1 MLERAPSRVPTVHA
15 AVDEAI
21 EWSER
26 EERWYLAELLR
37 IKGELLR
44 REGGPKAMDAAANF
58 YLQALDRARQ
68 QNALSRELRISVS
81 LAKLQ
86 HGRST
91 IDEAYRLLS
100 SVYDQFTEGLETA
113 DLREARALMNDHRTD
128 GR

>member
-1 MLERAPSRVPTVHA
+1 MRRSARHVRSDSDDLRFRCRFLKALNCFSSRSQ
-15 AVDEAI
+15 E
-21 EWSER
+21 
-26 EERWYLAELLR
+26 
-37 IKGELLR
+37 
-44 REGGPKAMDAAANF
+44 AAANF

-68 QNALSRELRISVS
+68 QNALSWELRFAMS

-86 HGRST
+86 HGRSR

-100 SVYDQFTEGLETA
+100 SVYDTEGLETA